1 MENDNSIVRRLIRF
15 VRAAF
20 KTNLEIFLEA
30 LKLSPNAQGYISGSI
45 TELLLKK
52 KLEEEYGMEVGRI
65 KEKWEGEKH
74 PNHRGDFYFGKCNTP
89 MWYVIES
96 KGVKSNTEKWHRL
109 YNYDNLKRF
118 MLGESD
124 KIPWVNRDDAIEP
137 QIEAWIAANLPKF
150 KVEHASNM
158 YLYEEVQSYL
168 RNPPKRA
175 TEKSNAIVDLQD
187 LSREQI
193 NQVIDERLTYLMS
206 RMKVLETHFV
216 SGTSR
221 ISHRTQATP
230 RSDEFNVVAVDI
242 VLRYPEHRF
251 LFANPKL
258 LEPSG
263 DDPDHLQQNYV
274 MGFVFQDGQGNQV
287 LSVTQDWYEDLNE
300 VYETLNPRDCVREED
315 MQVDRRVMI
324 LDHDSE
330 TE

>member
-1 MENDNSIVRRLIRF
+1 
-15 VRAAF
+15 
-20 KTNLEIFLEA
+20 
-30 LKLSPNAQGYISGSI
+30 
-45 TELLLKK
+45 
-52 KLEEEYGMEVGRI
+52 
-65 KEKWEGEKH
+65 
-74 PNHRGDFYFGKCNTP
+74 
-89 MWYVIES
+89 
-96 KGVKSNTEKWHRL
+96 
-109 YNYDNLKRF
+109 
-118 MLGESD
+118 
-124 KIPWVNRDDAIEP
+124 
-137 QIEAWIAANLPKF
+137 
-150 KVEHASNM
+150 M